1 MASPVALEAGD
12 LKFERVAVKAHGIKL
27 LGLAF
32 SALGIIYSDIGT
44 SPLYVLNGIWPTG
57 GEVPSKEDV
66 IGGISAIIWSLT
78 LIPLIKYVF
87 VSLYFGTHEG
97 EGGTFAL
104 YQGIYPPEVIDHNK
118 DRALTGDSIRVSS
131 SNKSSASRRFF
142 RWPLLIWACCLP
154 AAYLTMADGV
164 FTPAVSVTSA
174 VGGIAVAK
182 ESVTKDIT
190 GISIASHPYPD
201 TLPAFLIPIF
211 LVQRFGTARISMLYS
226 PIALIWFFI
235 IAGVGIY
242 NITTF
247 PGIFRAFDPS
257 RAVMLFVR
265 TGRYDYLSGILLSF
279 TGAEAIFAN
288 LGQFNRVSIRLSF
301 CFIVYP
307 ALILAYLGQGARLIV
322 DGGDVLNNIFY
333 RTIPGEHNGPLFW
346 VVFVFAILAT
356 LIASQAMITATFS
369 LFQQVINMKSFP
381 PLRLT
386 YTSETIQGQV
396 YVPAVNWAL
405 FIAVLAVVGGFSDL
419 SNLTNAYGFA
429 VSTVSLSTT
438 LLLSVQMYVVKRWPL
453 ISGMAFFALFG
464 FVDALFW
471 GAAVRKVPHGAWVPL
486 MIGGILAMIMVLWT
500 WAKGLEDAFDSMNR
514 VNLRHFIYQG
524 EDADAVLSDGDSEDG
539 EHVRVQGAQEAYAP
553 APLYYLANF
562 RSAVPRAKKG
572 GGVLEAGGMLG
583 GGGMLE
589 GGDVPDEK
597 AGDRKP
603 SEKHHLSRI
612 PTCGVFHKFTTG
624 GGVPHTF
631 VGFIRQYPAL
641 PSVVIFLSVC
651 VVPIARVDSDMRYV
665 VQKTRSLDGFY
676 SATYYLGFRETFDVK
691 VDEIIDRICAI
702 EMTSAPRTQAKRT
715 IEDIRRAAKTS
726 THIIPHYHVI
736 SRRIITGRLSIA
748 VNWCRAVLVEEIYR
762 RMKTMFPETAAW
774 LTPADEI
781 IHVGVNAAI

>member
-1 MASPVALEAGD
+1 MVSPAALEKGD
-12 LKFERVAVKAHGIKL
+12 LNLERVAVKAHGLQL
-27 LGLAF
+27 LALAF
-32 SALGIIYSDIGT
+32 STLGIIYSDIGT
-44 SPLYVLNGIWPTG
+44 SPLYVLNGIWPAG
-57 GEVPSKEDV
+57 DPVPSKEDV

-78 LIPLIKYVF
+78 LIPLLKYVF

-104 YQGIYPPEVIDHNK
+104 YQGIYPPEERDYDK
-118 DRALTGDSIRVSS
+118 DRALTGDSIRVPS
-131 SNKSSASRRFF
+131 SNKSTVRRFF
-142 RWPLLIWACCLP
+142 RWPLLIWCLCGT
-154 AAYLTMADGV
+154 ALTMADGV

-190 GISIASHPYPD
+190 GISIA
-201 TLPAFLIPIF
+201 FLVPIF
-211 LVQRFGTARISMLYS
+211 LAQRFGTAKISLLFS
-226 PIALIWFFI
+226 PIAFIWFLL

-265 TGRYDYLSGILLSF
+265 TGRYDYLSGILLAF

-288 LGQFNRVSIRLSF
+288 LGQFNRTSIRLSF
-301 CFIVYP
+301 CFVVYP
-307 ALILAYLGQGARLIV
+307 SLILAYLGQGARLVV
-322 DGGDVLNNIFY
+322 DGADVLDNVFY

-381 PLRLT
+381 SLRLT

-405 FIAVLAVVGGFSDL
+405 FIAVLAVVGGFEDL

-438 LLLSVQMYVVKRWPL
+438 LLLSVQIYVVKRRPL
-453 ISGMAFFALFG
+453 VFALAFFALFG
-464 FVDALFW
+464 FVDGLFW
-471 GAAVRKVPHGAWVPL
+471 GSAVRKVPHGAWVPL
-486 MIGGILAMIMVLWT
+486 MIGGILASIMVLWT
-500 WAKGLEDAFDSMNR
+500 WAKGLEDAFDSKNR
-514 VNLRHFIYQG
+514 VNLRHFIFQG
-524 EDADAVLSDGDSEDG
+524 DDSEHVLSDADSDDG
-539 EHVRVQGAQEAYAP
+539 AVRVEGTQEVYSP
-553 APLYYLANF
+553 APLYYLTDLAARMPN
-562 RSAVPRAKKG
+562 AKKALGMSG
-572 GGVLEAGGMLG
+572 GKKD
-583 GGGMLE
+583 E
-589 GGDVPDEK
+589 GLAEDDEK
-597 AGDRKP
+597 ADSKSP
-603 SEKHHLSRI
+603 EKHRLSRI

-651 VVPIARVDSDMRYV
+651 IVPTARVDPSMRYV
-665 VQKTRSLDGFY
+665 VQKTRTLDGFY

-702 EMTSAPRTQAKRT
+702 EMTSAPRNQAVAT
-715 IEDIRRAAKTS
+715 IDDIRRAARTS
-726 THIIPHYHVI
+726 THIIPHYHVMSKPI
-736 SRRIITGRLSIA
+736 LSGRLASA
-748 VNWCRAVLVEEIYR
+748 VNWVRTVLIEEIYR